1 MVDVFEQVEEE
12 LRSDRYK
19 RLARTWLPVVG
30 GVLLIALI
38 AALSWWGW
46 DSWQTS
52 KAEKASVAYDRGL
65 ESLASNNPI
74 GADAAFVQ
82 AAKEGNG
89 AYQALALQM
98 RAQIALDAN
107 RIPDA
112 IKHLDNAAKAT
123 RDPILSD
130 IAALKATWLVMDT
143 GASLADI
150 EGRLEPLT
158 GDKRPY
164 RYDARETL
172 ALARLQFGQTAEARQ
187 ALVLLKNDLDTPQT
201 VSQRAGAFVE
211 AIDGGVAANLAALL
225 ANMRNLPPPV
235 AAPPAG
241 AQGQA
246 PTAAPEQTPA
256 QAPQAASASQ

>member
-52 KAEKASVAYDRGL
+52 KADKASVAYERGL
-65 ESLASNNPI
+65 ESLTAGNPI

-82 AAKEGNG
+82 AINEGNG
-89 AYQALALQM
+89 AYKALALQQ

-112 IKHLDNAAKAT
+112 IALLDEAADAT

-130 IAALKATWLVMDT
+130 FASLKAAWLVMDT
-143 GASLADI
+143 SVTLADI
-150 EGRLEPLT
+150 EARLEPLT

-172 ALARLQFGQTAEARQ
+172 AMARLQHGKTAEARQ
-187 ALVLLKNDLDTPQT
+187 ALVLLKNDIDAPEA
-201 VSQRAGAFVE
+201 VGQRAGVIVE
-211 AIDGGVAANLAALL
+211 AIDSGAADNI
-225 ANMRNLPPPV
+225 RNTTDLMSSPT
-235 AAPPAG
+235 AAPTAP
-241 AQGQA
+241 QGQA
-246 PTAAPEQTPA
+246 PTPAPA
-256 QAPQAASASQ
+256 SAPQAPPASQ